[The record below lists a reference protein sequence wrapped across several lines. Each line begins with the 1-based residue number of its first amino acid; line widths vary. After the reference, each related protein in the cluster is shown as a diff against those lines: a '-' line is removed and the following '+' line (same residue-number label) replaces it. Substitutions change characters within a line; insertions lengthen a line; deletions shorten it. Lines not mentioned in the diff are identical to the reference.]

1 MKEADLKKQLRPNT
15 PPAIVSLI
23 AKQLTRAQE
32 AQKRVEEEGIVVR
45 DAKGSVMSHPA
56 IAVEKEASKT
66 AAELIAKWA
75 KR

>member
-1 MKEADLKKQLRPNT
+1 MKEAELKKQLRPNT
-15 PPAIVSLI
+15 PPAIVALI

-32 AQKRVEEEGIVVR
+32 AKSRVDAEGIVVR
-45 DAKGSVMSHPA
+45 DAKGSVMAHPA
-56 IAVEKEASKT
+56 IAVEKDASKT